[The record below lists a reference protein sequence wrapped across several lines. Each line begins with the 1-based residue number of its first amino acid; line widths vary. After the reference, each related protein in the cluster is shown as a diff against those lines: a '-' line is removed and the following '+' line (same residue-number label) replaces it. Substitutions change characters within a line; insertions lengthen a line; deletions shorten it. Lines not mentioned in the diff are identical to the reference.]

1 MNRREWGYWVWI
13 VCDPRYLFLF
23 THVAHLLTFIW
34 LISFIHPTFLWCFIS
49 RGGKLCE
56 LRWNTS
62 TRRGK
67 LFRLSFLTHLH
78 LSLLDF
84 LALHQVDSRAFWC
97 PLLLVCFFFFF
108 FSCYLVKRFLWVCK
122 MHFCVSENKSGILSF
137 CFQQKCIEAM

>member
-23 THVAHLLTFIW
+23 TYVAHLLTFIW

-67 LFRLSFLTHLH
+67 LFRLSFLKHLH

-84 LALHQVDSRAFWC
+84 LALHQVDSWAFWC

-108 FSCYLVKRFLWVCK
+108 FFPVTWWKDFYEFA
-122 MHFCVSENKSGILSF
+122 
-137 CFQQKCIEAM
+137 KCIFVFLKINLGFYHFVFSKSA